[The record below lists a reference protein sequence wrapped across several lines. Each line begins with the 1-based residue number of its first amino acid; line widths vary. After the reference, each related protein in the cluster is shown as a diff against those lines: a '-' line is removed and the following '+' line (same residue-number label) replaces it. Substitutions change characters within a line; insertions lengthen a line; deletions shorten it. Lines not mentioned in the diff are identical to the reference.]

1 MGRTAKPKKE
11 KVRVVMTPEEK
22 ETERKLRNIE
32 IPKMLKLLGEQPQLW
47 DPSNPHYLK
56 SVKVFGK

>member
-22 ETERKLRNIE
+22 RKLRNIE

-56 SVKVFGK
+56 SVKVFG